1 MEAQLLAL
9 IAEIKLPQA
18 IVDQLVALG
27 LTNAEDLYW
36 SWQVQEHR
44 ESQIKAILGT
54 SGLPAPEGGNVMASI
69 EANCVCC
76 IFDV

>member
-1 MEAQLLAL
+1 MEAQLVSL

-36 SWQVQEHR
+36 SWQVKEHR
-44 ESQIKAILGT
+44 ESQIRSILDRFACAWRWQYYG
-54 SGLPAPEGGNVMASI
+54 
-69 EANCVCC
+69 
-76 IFDV
+76 FD